1 MDKVI
6 VAASTH
12 WDREW
17 YRTFN
22 DFRIRL
28 CDLMNNLIELLEK
41 DDDFHCY
48 TFDGQSVVLED
59 YLEIFPQNKE
69 RIEKLVAK
77 GKLTFGPLY
86 NLPDEFL
93 SSGEALVRN
102 FLIGHKICSQ
112 MGGKMQAGYIPD
124 NFGHTSQMPQI
135 LKGVGIDTAFF
146 FRGCHIDTLG
156 SKEFFWKAP
165 DGSKVLGEYMLLGYW
180 SLKSWGKLGMS
191 VEEHFKKAYETLK
204 AKSKLNI
211 FLLINGSDHLYQD
224 PAFTNMLKQVQESF
238 KDLDIKNGSIEEY
251 ARLALERAKDA
262 KLREISGEL
271 RDFRYGPDPN
281 AVGSTRH
288 YLKYAMFEA
297 LRELERYTEP
307 LNTIAYKEG
316 ETYHAELITYGW
328 KQILKALAHDAIT
341 GCSSD
346 EVIEEV
352 YSYIKTAK
360 KIASR
365 LTEIALEKLAEK
377 ISTEKLKDGE
387 QYLRLFNP
395 LQFDNTT
402 VTEAIIHV
410 ENQERVCDIELYD
423 EERKPIT
430 YEYLDMWDE
439 VITREF
445 KYESKEKVYRR
456 CFKIRF
462 EAKKVPAL
470 GFKNYIVRPVT
481 AMEKRQAELYIRRQG
496 SERFIENEFYKI
508 SPDSKGS
515 LTILD
520 KKNQKEYRN
529 MNTYISRGDIGDEYQ
544 HVSPLVDEH
553 VFASLRSVSV
563 IKNST
568 LAATLKIKSVLNVP
582 KSADERFLGRSQE
595 YVECPIET
603 EVTLYKGCERI
614 DFKVEIENRAENHVI
629 TAKFPTDFINPV
641 DYSHVSFDEVE
652 RDNRLFDFDK
662 DLRSTQ
668 SFLKPMQ
675 YYAGI
680 KGEDGALNVIARG
693 IYEYQTKPSEKGL
706 DLYLTLLKSTSYM
719 FRDIPISWQ
728 SGQHST
734 TPIISTEDSKEL
746 GKSTFYYSLYFGR
759 EKLSELSQ
767 QYIYPLRSFDVRKD
781 TKGTGEK
788 LKLQSFIHIDNSDI
802 VLTAVKKHEYSEGIV
817 LRLYNSRKEAC
828 DANISL
834 GFSCS
839 KGYYADLLE
848 NPKEELEVKEN
859 RIAIKVGAKK
869 IITLVLY

>member
-41 DDDFHCY
+41 DDDFQSY

-59 YLEIFPQNKE
+59 YLEIFPQNKDL
-69 RIEKLVAK
+69 IKNLVAK

-102 FLIGHKICSQ
+102 FLIGHKVCSDI
-112 MGGKMQAGYIPD
+112 GGKMQAGYIPD
-124 NFGHTSQMPQI
+124 NFGHISQMPQI
-135 LKGVGIDTAFF
+135 LKGVGIDTALF
-146 FRGCHIDTLG
+146 FRGCDIDTLG
-156 SKEFFWKAP
+156 SKEFIWKSP

-180 SLKSWGKLGMS
+180 SLKSWGELGMS

-204 AKSKLNI
+204 AKSKLNT

-224 PAFTNMLKQVQESF
+224 PDFSKMLKEVKDKF
-238 KDLDIKNGSIEEY
+238 KKLDIKNASIEEY
-251 ARLALERAKDA
+251 ARIALEKAKEVEL
-262 KLREISGEL
+262 KEVVGEL

-281 AVGSTRH
+281 GVASTRH
-288 YLKYAMFEA
+288 YLKYAMFET
-297 LRELERYTEP
+297 LREIERYTEP
-307 LNTIAYKEG
+307 INTLAYKEG
-316 ETYHAELITYGW
+316 ESYPAELLTYAW
-328 KQILKALAHDAIT
+328 KKILKALAHDAIT

-346 EVIEEV
+346 EVIEEI
-352 YSYIKTAK
+352 YSYIKTAN

-365 LTEIALEKLAEK
+365 LTEMALEKLADK
-377 ISTEKLKDGE
+377 ISTENLQDGE

-395 LQFDNTT
+395 LQFNNTT
-402 VTEAIIHV
+402 ITEAVVHV
-410 ENQERVCDIELYD
+410 ENQKEVCDMELYD
-423 EERKPIT
+423 ENRQSIN
-430 YEYLDMWDE
+430 YEYLDMWEE
-439 VITREF
+439 VVTREF
-445 KYESKEKVYRR
+445 KYESKEKVYRK

-462 EAKKVPAL
+462 EAENVPAL

-481 AMEKRQAELYIRRQG
+481 ALEKRQAELYIRMQG

-508 SPDSKGS
+508 SPDQNGS

-520 KKNQKEYRN
+520 KINNKEYRD

-544 HVSPLVDEH
+544 YVSALVDEH
-553 VFASLRSVSV
+553 IFASLRSVSV

-568 LAATLKIKSVLNVP
+568 LASTLKIKSVLNVP
-582 KSADERFLGRSQE
+582 KAADEKFLGRSQE

-603 EVTLYKGCERI
+603 QVTLYKGCERI
-614 DFKVEIENRAENHVI
+614 DFKVEVENRAANHVI

-652 RDNRLFDFDK
+652 RDNHIFDFDK

-675 YYAGI
+675 HYSGI
-680 KGEDGALNVIARG
+680 KGENGVLNLITRG
-693 IYEYQTKPSEKGL
+693 IYEYHTKPSERGM
-706 DLYLTLLKSTSYM
+706 DLYITLLRSTSYM
-719 FRDIPISWQ
+719 FRYLPISWQ

-734 TPIISTEDSKEL
+734 TPIIETEDSKEL

-759 EKLSELSQ
+759 EKINSLSQ
-767 QYIYPLRSFDVRKD
+767 QYIYPLRSFDVRKKIQHYKRR
-781 TKGTGEK
+781 TKK
-788 LKLQSFIHIDNSDI
+788 S
-802 VLTAVKKHEYSEGIV
+802 
-817 LRLYNSRKEAC
+817 
-828 DANISL
+828 
-834 GFSCS
+834 
-839 KGYYADLLE
+839 
-848 NPKEELEVKEN
+848 
-859 RIAIKVGAKK
+859 
-869 IITLVLY
+869 VLYQY